1 MGGDKPH
8 LLLCPE
14 LWTKERADIREG
26 STQSR
31 YVLRE
36 FKRWYLFLTMG
47 IGEASATL
55 HEGWTLVYNMPR
67 ILYILHAEPA
77 LIVFNEPSHVL
88 VVSIET
94 MPGYDLNC
102 FAKCGSVKLH

>member
-1 MGGDKPH
+1 
-8 LLLCPE
+8 
-14 LWTKERADIREG
+14 
-26 STQSR
+26 
-31 YVLRE
+31 
-36 FKRWYLFLTMG
+36 MG

-77 LIVFNEPSHVL
+77 LIVFNEPSQVL

-94 MPGYDLNC
+94 MPGYDLNSS
-102 FAKCGSVKLH
+102 AERSPVKLH